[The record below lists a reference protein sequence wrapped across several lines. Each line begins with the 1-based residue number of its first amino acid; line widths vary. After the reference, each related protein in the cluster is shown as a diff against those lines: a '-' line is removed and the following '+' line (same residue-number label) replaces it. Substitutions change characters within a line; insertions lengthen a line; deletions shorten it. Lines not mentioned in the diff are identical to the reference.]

1 MADIPYSDW
10 FRFALRHFPKAEKQ
24 RIAEL
29 FSGPG
34 ALATIAEQHG
44 FEVFRVDSSLPALGK
59 DGRRIVA
66 EATALPLRADC
77 FTGLLAPNGSV
88 NYLTDGEALA
98 AHFIECAAILCRGG
112 AYVFDFC
119 PAERAYGLHA
129 RHFTALKGEITFSHR
144 FSPADQELLSAVK
157 IHSGD
162 GQIITELHRQH
173 IFTPTE
179 LKSAAVAAGF
189 EVREEAEN
197 YGLPFTGENAPMIT
211 LVLIKA

>member
-10 FRFALRHFPKAEKQ
+10 FRFALRHFPKVEKQ
-24 RIAEL
+24 RIVEL

-34 ALATIAEQHG
+34 ALASIAEQHG
-44 FEVFRVDSSLPALGK
+44 FEVFRVDNSLPALGK
-59 DGRRIVA
+59 GGTRILA
-66 EATALPLRADC
+66 EATALPLKADF
-77 FTGLLAPNGSV
+77 FTGLLAPNGSI

-98 AHFIECAAILCRGG
+98 AHFAECAAILCRGG

-129 RHFTALKGEITFSHR
+129 RHFTAKEGEITFSHR

-173 IFTPTE
+173 IFTPKE

-189 EVREEAEN
+189 EIREESEN
-197 YGLPFTGENAPMIT
+197 YGLPFSGENAPMIA
-211 LVLIKA
+211 LALIKV